1 LGVIVVK
8 LISVPVVALV
18 CLVALTACGG
28 AGPTPTP
35 TFPKYT
41 AEQVMAKIQPLGV
54 SNVAQGARV
63 SGDQSPNTAIDSRT
77 FTIATIAPKGGQ
89 LLLFDT
95 PADRAGMEAW
105 YARFPDLAPYV
116 YVKGNAL
123 LQLNSGLS
131 KAEAEKFREALNTL
145 P

>member
-1 LGVIVVK
+1 MRLVLVAFV
-8 LISVPVVALV
+8 LVALV
-18 CLVALTACGG
+18 ACGG
-28 AGPTPTP
+28 VSPTPTP
-35 TFPKYT
+35 AFPKYT
-41 AEQVMAKIQPLGV
+41 ADQVVAKLQPLGV
-54 SNVAQGARV
+54 SNAVV
-63 SGDQSPNTAIDSRT
+63 SQRAANDQSPNTATDRRE
-77 FTIATIAPKGGQ
+77 FAIASIAPKGGQ
-89 LLLFDT
+89 LLLFDSA
-95 PADRAGMEAW
+95 ADVAGMQAW

>member
-1 LGVIVVK
+1 VIVVK
-8 LISVPVVALV
+8 SIGLPVVVLL
-18 CLVALTACGG
+18 CLVALVACGG

-41 AEQVMAKIQPLGV
+41 ADQVIAQIGPVGV
-54 SNVAQGARV
+54 SDVKTSQRAAD
-63 SGDQSPNTAIDSRT
+63 DQSPNTATDRRT
-77 FTIATIAPKGGQ
+77 FTIASIAPKGGQ
-89 LLLFDT
+89 LLLFDSA
-95 PADRAGMEAW
+95 ADVAGMQAW

-123 LQLNSGLS
+123 LQLNSGVP
-131 KAEAEKFREALNTL
+131 KVEAEKFREALNTL